1 MVPYNFTEFIDDLTY
16 QVKKNIIPISR
27 IDDALKRILR
37 VKFVMGLFDN
47 PLTDYSLFNQLGS
60 QEHRELTKEAVRKS
74 LVLLKN
80 GKYDYKPLLPDAAAL
95 ALDYMEG
102 HANNLGYQC
111 GGWTITWQGLGGNNL
126 TACITILN
134 AVKNTVDSSTQV
146 VYNENPDVNFVKSN
160 KFSYAIVVIGE
171 PPYAETSSDS
181 LNLTIS
187 ESGPSTNNSVCRVV
201 NCVVVVISA
210 RPVVIQ
216 PYPEKIDALVAAW
229 LLGTES

>member
-1 MVPYNFTEFIDDLTY
+1 MTRRT
-16 QVKKNIIPISR
+16 
-27 IDDALKRILR
+27 
-37 VKFVMGLFDN
+37 G
-47 PLTDYSLFNQLGS
+47 
-60 QEHRELTKEAVRKS
+60 RELFIGSSIGSMGRIVVSGSNTGWQYRAVAS
-74 LVLLKN
+74 SN
-80 GKYDYKPLLPDAAAL
+80 G
-95 ALDYMEG
+95 
-102 HANNLGYQC
+102 
-111 GGWTITWQGLGGNNL
+111 
-126 TACITILN
+126 ITILN